1 MHSDGTWSVETNGT
15 LTSIALAASDPLEG
29 FRVAT
34 GHKAIVEHV
43 VIKKIKGFQRKAYQQ
58 LSQPASALTED
69 QTVALMQSEIMIPD
83 TSNVVRR

>member
-1 MHSDGTWSVETNGT
+1 MQQTNGN
-15 LTSIALAASDPLEG
+15 LTSTALAASDPLEG

-43 VIKKIKGFQRKAYQQ
+43 VIKKIQGYKRKFHRE